1 MGFRNGA
8 YASIFSVKKG
18 QGNYY
23 DVNLATSRM
32 RRDTGDYETDF
43 RGFARFIGD
52 AATGIARLDGKDS
65 KNNGNRPITRVKLS
79 SVDVSNSYNSST
91 NKSYTNFVVFSFEP
105 ADTDNNNTSKS
116 MKSANDYANSVPTGD
131 DEELFT

>member
-18 QGNYY
+18 HGNYY
-23 DVNLATSRM
+23 DVNLTTSRK

-43 RGFARFIGD
+43 RGFARFIGE
-52 AATGIARLDGKDS
+52 AATGIAKFDGKDS
-65 KNNGNRPITRVKLS
+65 KNNGNHPVARIKLG
-79 SVDVSNSYNSST
+79 SVDVSNSYNTST
-91 NKSYTNFVVFSFEP
+91 NKSYTNFIVFSFEP
-105 ADTDNNNTSKS
+105 ADADNDSDSKPK
-116 MKSANDYANSVPTGD
+116 KSATDYANNVPTGD